1 MTDPTPTRAEVE
13 RYALWIG
20 EGGGYHSKEPD
31 GSFVR
36 YDDYA
41 ALHERAE
48 ASEQR
53 VTELAQALAALMETS
68 KAAVT
73 EASAAEAAA
82 CEAAAGVAD
91 SVAKELDDAGGY
103 YELQEIAKEIASR
116 IRALRRVPAEGGQ
129 SNE

>member
-1 MTDPTPTRAEVE
+1 MTDPTRAEVD

-31 GSFVR
+31 GRFVR

-41 ALHERAE
+41 ALRERAE
-48 ASEQR
+48 AAERAHLSLCEAIGIPA
-53 VTELAQALAALMETS
+53 TALSHIEYTAQL
-68 KAAVT
+68 T
-73 EASAAEAAA
+73 EARRAEAAA

-116 IRALRRVPAEGGQ
+116 IRALRRVPTEG
-129 SNE
+129 EA